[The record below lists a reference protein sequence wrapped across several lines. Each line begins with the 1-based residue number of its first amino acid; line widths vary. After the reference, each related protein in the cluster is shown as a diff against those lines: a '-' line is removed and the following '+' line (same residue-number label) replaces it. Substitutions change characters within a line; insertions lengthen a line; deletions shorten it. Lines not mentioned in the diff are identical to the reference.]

1 MAVTRKN
8 IVHFYE
14 KYKENLKTEEDVIE
28 QFTKADT
35 KEEWVAN
42 LKKKYRSMRQLYIEN
57 EALLNL
63 YIRPFTE
70 GRMEMSD
77 EVADEF
83 LNQIRNANVEGYE
96 DDLSMLEMAEVL
108 EQYFLSHHKRDN
120 YIWTI
125 NLLGGFYNALPDKE
139 DGQKAVAYFQ
149 KLRKLKDIYFEI
161 EEQNVRKRIIYA
173 FYNYPIVKINFSLL
187 DPCRQQEILQAV
199 DEALA
204 FYNDARVR
212 ALEGDTFDFDDLIN
226 ELNYDVF
233 GSYVLGH
240 ERDTIDPE
248 VLKRAKEVLGV
259 CYRKA
264 LEENPNPLEM
274 LDEVYCNYRR
284 CQFFLGEIDCTEFIE
299 GYKKFCD
306 YTIAHDTLEHEDGF
320 TESRLFQVAVNH
332 LPNIID
338 SLNYYADEYHGD
350 PNLRKSCV
358 DEYLKVIRM
367 LPRTEKNTFVN
378 DVVSRSVCQFLEVLT
393 ANDVD
398 STVLMNV
405 MVSRDEIT
413 LIHSQMV
420 GQIAG
425 RILRSVF
432 ENKPEILIGSLDCKT
447 LVEVLEKREQI
458 ADFLSQA
465 AKIFDVGKLQKAT
478 LINKQS
484 RHLTKREMQ
493 RIYDHPVSGA
503 RMLERIP
510 SLNRFHDIVIGH
522 HKSWDGKMGY
532 PADFDNTVSKDRMFI
547 ELIHIADCM
556 DAATDFIGRSYK
568 SQKAFEKC
576 LEELVQGKGSVY
588 SPDLIELIETDEKLR
603 SDLKHLLKEG
613 RIQTYY
619 EIYGMVLDQDEAV
632 DAESWYEKLDS
643 ELSGDGDG
651 DDEKE
656 QLINMLHESSNESRE
671 FVNAMVRK
679 SLLTLY
685 IDMRNGTCRVFANSG
700 IQLFEHM
707 PDGLY
712 ETFLKKYLEPAT
724 LPEDWEKQRYKL
736 RLSELTH
743 LFVKN
748 DGNYECEMRVNMNG
762 EYRWVRVQC
771 MQINES
777 NAIPRT
783 MAMILTDVH
792 EVHSRNDQM
801 AAALKDAYQ
810 TAVEANKAKS
820 LFLSSMSHDI
830 RTPMNGIIGMTQIA
844 LQHLDDTARVE
855 DCLRKIDESSKH
867 LLELIN
873 EVLDMSKIES
883 GNTSLHNEPMR
894 LYEMAKM
901 AADLCQTQ
909 IEKKHHTFTLDL
921 SGLTQD
927 YVLADPVRL
936 RQIFVNLLSN
946 AIKYTPQGGKILF
959 QAQTLPM
966 EQQEE
971 GCYRFVVQDNGI
983 GMSEDF
989 LKELF
994 EPFAREDNSMTNV
1007 EQGTGLGLSITKS
1020 IIAMM
1025 GGTIE
1030 TDSHQ
1035 GAGTRFTVTLRFKRL
1050 KEEGTASTQVESEA
1064 EEQTSFEGFR
1074 VLLAEDNELNREI
1087 ACELLSATGLTIE
1100 TATNGQEALEKL
1112 ENSADGY
1119 YDLILMDIQMP
1130 VMNGYEATKAIRSL
1144 DRAYAKSIPII
1155 AMTANVFQDDIMKAI
1170 ESGMNEHVTKPI
1182 DMKVVCRVLQ
1192 NWLHR

>member
-1 MAVTRKN
+1 MTVTREN
-8 IVHFYE
+8 IAHFYE
-14 KYKENLKTEEDVIE
+14 KYKENLKTEQDVIE

-35 KEEWVAN
+35 KEEWVTN

-63 YIRPFTE
+63 YVRPYTE
-70 GRMEMSD
+70 GRIEMND
-77 EVADEF
+77 EIADEF
-83 LNQIRNANVEGYE
+83 LNQIRKATSEGYE
-96 DDLSMLEMAEVL
+96 DDLSILEIAQVL
-108 EQYFLSHHKRDN
+108 EQYFLEHGKRDN

-125 NLLGGFYNALPDKE
+125 NLLGGFYNAMPDKE
-139 DGQKAVAYFQ
+139 DGEKAVWYFG
-149 KLRKLKDIYFEI
+149 KLRTFQDSYFEI
-161 EEQNVRKRIIYA
+161 EDVDVRRRIIYS
-173 FYNYPIVKINFSLL
+173 FYNYPIVKNNFLL
-187 DPCRQQEILQAV
+187 VDPDHPQEIAQEV
-199 DEALA
+199 DKALA
-204 FYNDARVR
+204 FYNDERVR
-212 ALEGDTFDFDDLIN
+212 RFEGESFDFDELID

-233 GSYVLGH
+233 GNYVLSH
-240 ERDTIDPE
+240 ERDTVDPE
-248 VLKRAKEVLGV
+248 MLQRAKKVLGA
-259 CYRKA
+259 CYQKA
-264 LEENPNPLEM
+264 LKENPNPFEM

-284 CQFFLGEIDCTEFIE
+284 CQFFLGEIDCTEFLN
-299 GYKKFCD
+299 GYKAFCD
-306 YTIAHDTLEHEDGF
+306 YTIAHDTMEHEAGF

-350 PNLRKSCV
+350 PGLRKSCV
-358 DEYLKVIRM
+358 EEYLKVIRQI
-367 LPRTEKNTFVN
+367 PRTGNSSFVN

-398 STVLMNV
+398 STTLMNV

-420 GQIAG
+420 GQIAT
-425 RILRSVF
+425 RILKSIF
-432 ENKPEILIGSLDCKT
+432 EDNPSLLIGTLDCST
-447 LVEVLEKREQI
+447 LVEVLEKRDQI
-458 ADFLSQA
+458 ADFVWQA
-465 AKIFDVGKLQKAT
+465 AKIFDVGKLQNAN
-478 LINKQS
+478 IVNKQS
-484 RHLTKREMQ
+484 RRLTKRELQ
-493 RIYDHPVSGA
+493 KIYEHPEAGA

-532 PADFDNTVSKDRMFI
+532 PAAFDNTTSKDRLLI
-547 ELIHIADCM
+547 ELIHISDCM

-568 SQKAFEKC
+568 SQKEFEKC
-576 LEELVQGKGSVY
+576 LEELSQGAGAVY
-588 SPDLIELIETDEKLR
+588 SPDLVALIENDEKLR

-619 EIYGMVLDQDEAV
+619 EIYGMVLDQDDLSNTE
-632 DAESWYEKLDS
+632 EWYEKLDS
-643 ELSGDGDG
+643 ELNNAV
-651 DDEKE
+651 DEKE

-671 FVNAMVRK
+671 FVTAMVRK

-685 IDMRNGTCRVFANSG
+685 IDMRNGKCRVFANSG
-700 IQLFEHM
+700 AQLFEHM
-707 PDGLY
+707 PDGQY
-712 ETFLKKYLEPAT
+712 ETFLKKYLEPVT
-724 LPEDWEKQRYKL
+724 LPDDWEKQRYKL
-736 RLSELTH
+736 RLSELIHT
-743 LFVKN
+743 FVKN
-748 DGNYECEMRVNMNG
+748 DGNYECEMRVKING
-762 EYRWVRVQC
+762 EYRWVRVEC

-783 MAMILTDVH
+783 MAMIITDVH
-792 EVHSRNDQM
+792 EAHSRNDQM
-801 AAALKDAYQ
+801 ADALKDAYQ
-810 TAVEANKAKS
+810 AAVEANKAKS

-844 LQHLDDTARVE
+844 LKHLDDPARVE

-883 GNTSLHNEPMR
+883 GNTNLHNEPTR
-894 LYEMAKM
+894 LYDMAKM
-901 AADLCQTQ
+901 AADLCATQ
-909 IEKKHHTFTLDL
+909 IEKKHHKFTLDL
-921 SGLTQD
+921 SGLTGD
-927 YVLADPVRL
+927 YVSADPVRL

-946 AIKYTPQGGKILF
+946 AIKYTPEGGDILF
-959 QAQTLPM
+959 QAKTLPM

-989 LKELF
+989 LKQLF

-1030 TDSHQ
+1030 TESKQ
-1035 GAGTRFTVTLRFKRL
+1035 GKGTRFTVTLRFKRL
-1050 KEEGTASTQVESEA
+1050 KEEGEVPQSDETMA
-1064 EEQTSFEGFR
+1064 EESISFAGLR
-1074 VLLAEDNELNREI
+1074 VLLTEDNELNREI
-1087 ACELLSATGLTIE
+1087 ACEMLSNIGLTIE
-1100 TATNGQEALEKL
+1100 VAVNGQEAFKKVK
-1112 ENSADGY
+1112 ENPEYY
-1119 YDLILMDIQMP
+1119 YDLIFMDIQMP
-1130 VMNGYEATKAIRSL
+1130 VMNGYEATRAIRGLGSE
-1144 DRAYAKSIPII
+1144 YAKTIPII
-1155 AMTANVFQDDIMKAI
+1155 AMTANVFQDDIIKAI

-1192 NWLHR
+1192 KWLHHE